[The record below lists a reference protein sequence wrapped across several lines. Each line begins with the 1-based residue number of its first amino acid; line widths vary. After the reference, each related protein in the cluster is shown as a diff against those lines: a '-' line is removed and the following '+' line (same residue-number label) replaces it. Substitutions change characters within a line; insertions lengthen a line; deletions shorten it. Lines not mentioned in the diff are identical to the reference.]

1 MLIDIHELELHN
13 IEFQEEFPP
22 GVIELGEDVRQIDIL
37 RTCGHA
43 ELVEEHHGDK
53 RKIIEDIRLAGNL
66 SVRLE
71 LGCARCL
78 EPIAYPVERSFEL
91 LYRPEGSDAG
101 QEEISVSGA
110 ESEIGYYSGNGL
122 VLEDTLREQV
132 LLSVPLRL
140 LCRDDCKGLC
150 SQCGKNLN
158 VGSCSCAPQ
167 ADPRWHVLEGWKEH

>member
-53 RKIIEDIRLAGNL
+53 RKIIEDIL
-66 SVRLE
+66 
-71 LGCARCL
+71 
-78 EPIAYPVERSFEL
+78 ERSFEL
-91 LYRPEGSDAG
+91 LYRPEGPEGSDAG